1 MDSIRIARYS
11 LKRIERKPFS
21 GGLLVECKKVGG

>member
-1 MDSIRIARYS
+1 MDSIRIARYI